1 MSKNVKTK
9 MALIAFSAACV
20 LLKSAPTKLCTVT
33 TADIERIATDLRNA
47 RLGSR
52 SCRAGKAV
60 VVLDNLK
67 LIITGPHLLQEAFS
81 RSDDSDANQCQ
92 YREGAICIQ
101 GLTAPIWCEHSIF
114 YQLLRQDEELPELTT
129 HTNLTEAIALSEQLL
144 TALAGKNQ
152 AHILACIAKICTY
165 ADPKRHS
172 LTRFTNDDK
181 ERIFAALE
189 DKNRNWVNR
198 ESGTTVIKLD
208 QAELSL
214 IAPSLNVE
222 ALCDREEDPDLTK
235 YTGVTVIIRPE
246 TPHCLRLLLPDTF
259 CHLLRKIDPSLNI
272 KCYGSNLTES
282 VEFYKELL
290 DSLVGKSGEDVL
302 ALSTAWDYL
311 NPTTSSEMAI
321 VTVKDKDRI
330 DEILVKSLAGSGRS
344 QAGTDTIMLDGVQ
357 LKITG
362 PHLVDSGLGNR
373 ITEYVGG
380 SICVEVTKDRFVWW
394 IGSNTF
400 YQLLRGLDPRLTEVR
415 TPTNLNES
423 IELTECILKALVAK
437 NRNDIIALVTAWDQ
451 SLIDQEPSQ
460 T

>member
-1 MSKNVKTK
+1 MWFR
-9 MALIAFSAACV
+9 L
-20 LLKSAPTKLCTVT
+20 
-33 TADIERIATDLRNA
+33 DLR
-47 RLGSR
+47 LS
-52 SCRAGKAV
+52 
-60 VVLDNLK
+60 DNQA
-67 LIITGPHLLQEAFS
+67 LLQAS
-81 RSDDSDANQCQ
+81 KDAVMMV
-92 YREGAICIQ
+92 Y
-101 GLTAPIWCEHSIF
+101 
-114 YQLLRQDEELPELTT
+114 
-129 HTNLTEAIALSEQLL
+129 
-144 TALAGKNQ
+144 
-152 AHILACIAKICTY
+152 IL
-165 ADPKRHS
+165 DPKEK
-172 LTRFTNDDK
+172 LGTNSK
-181 ERIFAALE
+181 KWLRRRL
-189 DKNRNWVNR
+189 KQLN
-198 ESGTTVIKLD
+198 
-208 QAELSL
+208 
-214 IAPSLNVE
+214 LNVYYGNPVE
-222 ALCDREEDPDLTK
+222 
-235 YTGVTVIIRPE
+235 VIQK
-246 TPHCLRLLLPDTF
+246 PHCLRLLLPDTF